1 MLRHILIVALLA
13 TPGAALARPTSTA
26 PKPADIV
33 ANSASAPVCTH
44 LRRKAFRPAE
54 GWSVKTVSLVCKT
67 VTAVLRRPGNKSF
80 TGLQPSKT
88 GSSK

>member
-1 MLRHILIVALLA
+1 MLRHAIIVALLV

-26 PKPADIV
+26 SKPADIV
-33 ANSASAPVCTH
+33 ANSASGPVCTH

-67 VTAVLRRPGNKSF
+67 VTTALRQPGNKSF
-80 TGLQPSKT
+80 VSMQPSKT
-88 GSSK
+88 GPRR